1 MEGRGIRVNTVSPG
15 MVLTSAMQTYLENNE
30 GVGDWMKQTIPFGRL
45 AQANEIAKAV
55 LFLASDENSFVGG
68 EELLVDGGFVAV

>member
-1 MEGRGIRVNTVSPG
+1 
-15 MVLTSAMQTYLENNE
+15 
-30 GVGDWMKQTIPFGRL
+30 MKQTIPFGRL
-45 AQANEIAKAV
+45 AQADEIAKAG

>member
-1 MEGRGIRVNTVSPG
+1 
-15 MVLTSAMQTYLENNE
+15 
-30 GVGDWMKQTIPFGRL
+30 MKQTIPFRRL
-45 AQANEIAKAV
+45 AQADEIAKAV